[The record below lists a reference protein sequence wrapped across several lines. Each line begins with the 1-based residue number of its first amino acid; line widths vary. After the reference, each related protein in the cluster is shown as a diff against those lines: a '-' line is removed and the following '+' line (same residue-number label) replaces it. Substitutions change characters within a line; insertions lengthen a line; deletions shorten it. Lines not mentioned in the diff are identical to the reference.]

1 MKFEK
6 YIDDIETIRE
16 IVLNAKDYETE
27 VDICMLYDLDRNI
40 SCYLEIYNGELDLMI
55 NKHYNNKEDE
65 YDNWYLLDI
74 EPNLN
79 SYEDL
84 QKQLEEILNKEVANV
99 NK

>member
-6 YIDDIETIRE
+6 YIEDIETVKE
-16 IVLNAKDYETE
+16 IILNKGDYESE
-27 VDICMLYDLDRNI
+27 VDICMLFDLDRNI
-40 SCYLEIYNGELDLMI
+40 SCYLELYNGELDLMI
-55 NKHYNNKEDE
+55 NKHYNNKKDE
-65 YDNWYLLDI
+65 YDNWYSIEI

-84 QKQLEEILNKEVANV
+84 QKQLEVILNKEVVNV